1 MTRGDVRVLLS
12 ALGAR
17 DGDEA
22 LERAFAF
29 VGGEPEMETFA
40 DEGGTATYASFPERG
55 VEFLLKD
62 GAVSSVFVAA
72 ADTDD
77 LRTYSD
83 WRSLLPGVGPGAA
96 RDDVAAALR
105 QEPVRATEAYETY
118 AVDGGYLQFEFTG
131 GGLTMLVVMRQ
142 LVGDAAATPPTPTP
156 GRATVAGEVTAFIRA
171 LGQPMFSPAHLQ
183 LIELVGPAS
192 ESRDEVVDGVDWQYE
207 DSPRSGVL
215 LQFKHE
221 ILVGAL
227 IRLVDDGDG
236 AYPSP
241 DLLIDG
247 LALPA
252 TRAAVGAFFGTPHQS
267 RPDMD
272 LYLVDEH
279 YLRFDYADEVSTAL
293 TVIEPGVPA

>member
-17 DGDEA
+17 EGEDA

-29 VGGEPEMETFA
+29 VGGDPEIETFV
-40 DEGGTATYASFPERG
+40 DERGTATYARFPEQG

-62 GAVSSVFVAA
+62 GAVSSVFIAA
-72 ADTDD
+72 SDTDD
-77 LRTYSD
+77 LRTYRN
-83 WRSLLPGVGPGAA
+83 WQGLLPGVGPGAT
-96 RDDVAAALR
+96 RDDVATALR
-105 QEPVRATEAYETY
+105 KEPVRATEVYETY
-118 AVDGGYLQFEFTG
+118 AVDGGYLQFEFAG
-131 GGLTMLVVMRQ
+131 DRFTMLVVMRQ
-142 LVGDAAATPPTPTP
+142 LVGDAAAPPPPAAGP
-156 GRATVAGEVTAFIRA
+156 GAVAGEVTIFLRA
-171 LGQPMFSPAHLQ
+171 LGQPMFSPAHLGV
-183 LIELVGPAS
+183 IELVGPAS
-192 ESRDEVVDGVDWQYE
+192 ESRDAVIDGVDWQYE
-207 DSPRSGVL
+207 SSPRAGVL
-215 LQFKHE
+215 LQFTQE

-227 IRLVDDGDG
+227 IRLVDDGSG
-236 AYPSP
+236 VYPSP

-252 TRAAVGAFFGTPHQS
+252 TRAAVGAFFGTPHKS